1 MIVGLGNPGAK
12 YDWTRHN
19 VGFEFLNELHKDL
32 GSPSLQTKFEG
43 QFCKVRTAGR
53 DVCLVWPLTYMNL
66 SGRCVSQFARFYRI
80 EPKNILVV
88 CDDLSLPLGRLRIRK
103 SGSSGGQKGLD
114 DILRSLGTQEIP
126 RLRIGID
133 PTPPRWETADYVL
146 SKFSA
151 ADKEVTIHSLY
162 RAVNA
167 TKKWLSDGITAAMN
181 EFNAD
186 PAGGQK
192 PPKQKAPN
200 TPNGDQQKPSKNDPQ

>member
-1 MIVGLGNPGAK
+1 MIVGLGNPGLK

-19 VGFEFLNELHKDL
+19 IGFECLNALHREL
-32 GSPSLQTKFEG
+32 GTPTLQAKFEG
-43 QFCKVRTAGR
+43 QYCKVRTGGR

-80 EPKNILVV
+80 EPANILVIG
-88 CDDLSLPLGRLRIRK
+88 DDLSLPLGKLRIRK
-103 SGSSGGQKGLD
+103 SGSSGGQKGLA
-114 DILRSLGTQEIP
+114 DILRSLGTQDVP

-151 ADKEVTIHSLY
+151 AEKEVAVQSLG
-162 RAVNA
+162 RAVTA
-167 TKKWLSDGITAAMN
+167 TQRWLIAGIDSAMN

-186 PAGGQK
+186 AAGGKK
-192 PPKQKAPN
+192 PPKQKSPN
-200 TPNGDQQKPSKNDPQ
+200 TPNGDQQASDNQGS